1 LRAKAYEVAAVFQ
14 KERFATKRELN
25 SLSQVAADAT
35 KIFPPDFL
43 SVDPV
48 KIQAK
53 VSYLRRCDL
62 VRCPLDLIAPWYCW
76 LLLVCFRV
84 YGCETQPELVASNE
98 I

>member
-1 LRAKAYEVAAVFQ
+1 MYNSHVFQLRAKAYEVAAVFQ

-25 SLSQVAADAT
+25 SLSQIAADAT

-53 VSYLRRCDL
+53 VCIYIMSL
-62 VRCPLDLIAPWYCW
+62 VVIVYVCTCW
-76 LLLVCFRV
+76 FDALW
-84 YGCETQPELVASNE
+84 